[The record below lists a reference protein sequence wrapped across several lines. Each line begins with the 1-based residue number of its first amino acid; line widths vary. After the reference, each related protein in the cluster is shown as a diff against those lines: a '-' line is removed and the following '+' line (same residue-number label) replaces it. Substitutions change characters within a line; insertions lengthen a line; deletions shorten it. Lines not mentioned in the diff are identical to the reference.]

1 MKNSSPLIL
10 WKNSL
15 CFIRTKHGTFYH
27 KRKFFYN
34 FQTTFHLYFEKR
46 LYLTFVYSNCVL
58 ISLSY
63 PKLKRSAMQIVFAAN
78 SLCFEHTWGTCVP
91 NVLRYSKLNGT
102 RNVMM
107 SNHISNSIIYNSTH
121 KSKRKFDFK
130 ILSNKKILIIFI
142 FIQSLKKCSMIGLTT
157 LYSSTLKRGR
167 RNFLLITFHYS

>member
-27 KRKFFYN
+27 KRKLFYN

-78 SLCFEHTWGTCVP
+78 SLCFEHTWGTCIPKVW
-91 NVLRYSKLNGT
+91 RYSKLN
-102 RNVMM
+102 
-107 SNHISNSIIYNSTH
+107 HCTH

-142 FIQSLKKCSMIGLTT
+142 FIQSLKKCSMIGLTF
-157 LYSSTLKRGR
+157 LCCSTLKRGR
-167 RNFLLITFHYS
+167 QTFYSLHLIIPN